1 MTSYNTQ
8 RSNLCVDQTHS
19 PYATPMSLSKYGTI
33 PYEKLGCA
41 IRWEEVRSQYFEM
54 VGRHEEAHESRLRAR
69 GYKRRSVKE
78 AEQVVTCTTSPSAFS

>member
-1 MTSYNTQ
+1 
-8 RSNLCVDQTHS
+8 
-19 PYATPMSLSKYGTI
+19 MSLSKYGTI